1 MYKIYL
7 IISLLFSSSIHTIAQ
22 STSSVN
28 EKQSDKNLIVLSNLA
43 QLPIENQE
51 VVLNDEIELRK
62 ESILEI
68 KKDNLN
74 IKIEDDKLKMAG
86 YLMKKG
92 GDQIMTGGI
101 VSIVCVGVGLLLF
114 VASGNSASS
123 SSRTATPDPALGL
136 AGTAISLA
144 GIITGSVL
152 RMSGGS
158 NIKKAGKILAGEPIF

>member
-1 MYKIYL
+1 MHKIHL

-62 ESILEI
+62 ESILGI

-86 YLMKKG
+86 FLIKKG
-92 GDQIMTGGI
+92 GEQIMTGGI
-101 VSIVCVGVGLLLF
+101 VSIVAVGLGLLIS
-114 VASGNSASS
+114 VAGASS
-123 SSRTATPDPALGL
+123 YRNSSDGAGL
-136 AGTAISLA
+136 QLIGGAIIT
-144 GIITGSVL
+144 GGVITGSVL
-152 RMSGGS
+152 RISGGS
-158 NIKKAGKILAGEPIF
+158 NIRKAGRLLTGETLF